1 MSVHEYSDGDSTA
14 PLGASATRAVYPSPL
29 LRLARKSALLL
40 GICALSMGVAMPGTG
55 SSVADA
61 TLTQNARSA
70 LVLAA
75 LGPSSPATRIMTDLS
90 GNAAPVVRM
99 ARLRNPETVDPHAQM
114 RPVMRLH
121 DTLTDEQPHEVDL
134 SRLHQA
140 WLTQFAPAASLRP
153 MPRVSSGNLSS
164 SGTIA
169 ASLSISPNGAL
180 DRSLLPIARPEGLSR
195 RVVQY
200 SRSWLRNVALRTPTE
215 QETCLSTAIY
225 HEARG
230 ETLKGQFAVAEVIL
244 NRVAS
249 RRFPNTIC
257 EVVYQGVRPGQ
268 RGGCQF
274 SFACDGKPETL
285 HNRAAASLAQR
296 IAQVMADGGHRGLTG
311 GALYFHTTEVEPV
324 WSRRMTQTTRIGA
337 HLFYRG

>member
-1 MSVHEYSDGDSTA
+1 V
-14 PLGASATRAVYPSPL
+14 LLAS
-29 LRLARKSALLL
+29 
-40 GICALSMGVAMPGTG
+40 ICAMSMVVAMPGIG

-70 LVLAA
+70 LVLAS
-75 LGPSSPATRIMTDLS
+75 LGDGSPSRRVMVSLPQ
-90 GNAAPVVRM
+90 NAAPLVRM
-99 ARLRNPETVDPHAQM
+99 VRLENPDIADPQIQAAL
-114 RPVMRLH
+114 PVILQDKIRVNAL
-121 DTLTDEQPHEVDL
+121 HEVDL
-134 SRLHQA
+134 SRLHST
-140 WLTQFAPAASLRP
+140 WLAQFATDTSLRP
-153 MPRVSSGNLSS
+153 APRLARGTTQSLST
-164 SGTIA
+164 SGTLVAPLAIA
-169 ASLSISPNGAL
+169 PNGAL
-180 DRSLLPIARPEGLSR
+180 ERSIIPAARPEGLSR
-195 RVVQY
+195 RVIQY
-200 SRSWLRNVALRTPTE
+200 SRSWLRNVALRSPTE
-215 QETCLSTAIY
+215 QETCLATAIY

-274 SFACDGKPETL
+274 SFACDGKSEAL
-285 HNRAAASLAQR
+285 HNRAAATLASR

-311 GALYFHTTEVEPV
+311 GALYFHTTAVEPV
-324 WSRRMTQTTRIGA
+324 WSRRMTQTTQIGA